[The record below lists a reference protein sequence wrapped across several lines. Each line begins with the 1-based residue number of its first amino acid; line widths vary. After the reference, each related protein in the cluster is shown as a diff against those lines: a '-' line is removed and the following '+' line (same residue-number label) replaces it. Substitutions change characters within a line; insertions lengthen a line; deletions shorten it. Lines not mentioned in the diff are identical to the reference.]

1 MEQITSVLLGRR
13 QRSGSFEEDDDE
25 VPGLMSDADSSDEE
39 EDDMVEG
46 VVPSDSEETAPH
58 LTSDDSSLP

>member
-1 MEQITSVLLGRR
+1 
-13 QRSGSFEEDDDE
+13 
-25 VPGLMSDADSSDEE
+25 MSDADSSDDE

-46 VVPSDSEETAPH
+46 VVPSGSEETAPH